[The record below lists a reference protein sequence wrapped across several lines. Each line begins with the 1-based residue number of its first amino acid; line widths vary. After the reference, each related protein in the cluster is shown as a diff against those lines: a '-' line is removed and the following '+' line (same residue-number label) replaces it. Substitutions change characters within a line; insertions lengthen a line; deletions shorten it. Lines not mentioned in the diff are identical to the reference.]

1 MCAAGLLAFQ
11 ERGGARVGEA
21 SAVTSQERAS
31 GEPRRPGGIR
41 LRAIL
46 VGLALIPLNA
56 RWLIEIEYVRYSD
69 NATTAALFFN
79 ALAILLAALALNRL
93 LNRFA
98 PRWAFSRQELL
109 VVYIMVTAATVMAAH
124 DQLQILFST
133 LAVVVGQATPGN
145 LWETEIHPYLPP
157 HLVVLDRTVV
167 DPLFW
172 GRTSLYAAG
181 HWRAWL
187 GPLAWWTLFATA
199 LVWVMLCLVSLLR
212 RQWDAERL
220 NYPIAEV
227 PLAITSPGFLGQ
239 RLLWIGVALGAIPQ
253 AVNLLHSFYPALP
266 HLPMGDRYL
275 QPPLPWGQV
284 YMLWIPIFS
293 YPFAYGLAFLLPL
306 HLMSSYLFFLALSRI
321 ELAVAASYGYTE
333 SGRFPYVMQ
342 QTTGACLGIAF
353 VVVWLARGHLKTVWR
368 SLWGRPG
375 LDDSDEPMPYRL
387 AAAGFAAGLAVLV
400 WFVVSAGMRWQVA
413 VIYLSIFLAI
423 VLAVARVRAELGLP
437 TFELY
442 RAGADQILTRLAGN
456 RVFTAQ
462 EHTAMAL
469 LFWLTRT
476 HRQFPVMS
484 QADALQIGRR
494 SHSPMR
500 TLPLIIMLAS
510 VAGIISAF
518 WAMLDVT
525 YRLGYYSARF
535 STVPVFYFGMEPVL
549 QLQSDLQIPHP
560 TDWGTVGAYAFGAA
574 FTILLAALR
583 TRLLWWPLHPVGYL
597 ASGSVGVYRLWL
609 PIFIT
614 WLIKATLLR
623 YGGLRSYR
631 RALPFFLGLVAGE
644 FSFAFL
650 RTLLDLALGLYL
662 PPGSG
667 LGGL

>member
-1 MCAAGLLAFQ
+1 VTSEERVSGQ
-11 ERGGARVGEA
+11 RGG
-21 SAVTSQERAS
+21 S
-31 GEPRRPGGIR
+31 GAIR
-41 LRAIL
+41 LRAVL

-79 ALAILLAALALNRL
+79 ALAILLGALAINRAL
-93 LNRFA
+93 TRFA
-98 PRWAFSRQELL
+98 PRWAFTRQELL

-124 DQLQILFST
+124 DQLQILLST

-145 LWETEIHPYLPP
+145 LWEVEIHPHLPP
-157 HLVVLDRTVV
+157 HLVVLDRSVV

-172 GRTSLYAAG
+172 GGTSLYAAG
-181 HWRAWL
+181 HWRAWI
-187 GPLAWWTLFATA
+187 GPLAWWTFLATA

-227 PLAITSPGFLGQ
+227 PLAVSSPGFLGQ

-253 AVNLLHSFYPALP
+253 AVNLLHSFWPAVPALTI
-266 HLPMGDRYL
+266 GGRYL

-284 YMLWIPIFS
+284 YMLWIPIFL

-321 ELAVAASYGYTE
+321 ELAISASYGYTE
-333 SGRFPYVMQ
+333 WGGFPFVMQ
-342 QTTGACLGIAF
+342 QTTGACLGVAL
-353 VVVWLARGHLKTVWR
+353 VVVWLARGHLRTVWR
-368 SLWGRPG
+368 SIWGRLR
-375 LDDSDEPMPYRL
+375 LDDSEEPMPYRL
-387 AAAGFAAGLAVLV
+387 AAIGLVLGTAALV
-400 WFVVSAGMRWQVA
+400 WFAVSAGMRWQIA
-413 VIYLSIFLAI
+413 ALYMGIFLAI
-423 VLAVARVRAELGLP
+423 VLTVARVRAELGLP

-442 RAGADQILTRLAGN
+442 RAGADQILTRVAGN
-456 RVFTAQ
+456 RAFTSQ

-484 QADALQIGRR
+484 QADALHIGRR
-494 SHSPMR
+494 SRSPMR
-500 TLPLIIMLAS
+500 RLPLAIMLAS
-510 VAGIISAF
+510 VVGIISAF

-525 YRLGYYSARF
+525 YRLGYHSARF

-549 QLQSDLQIPHP
+549 QLQGNLQIPQP
-560 TDWGTVGAYAFGAA
+560 TDWGTVGAYAFGAG

-597 ASGSVGVYRLWL
+597 ASGSIGVYRLWL
-609 PIFIT
+609 PIFVT
-614 WLIKATLLR
+614 WVIKAALLR
-623 YGGLRSYR
+623 YGGLRAYR
-631 RALPFFLGLVAGE
+631 RALPFFLGLVVGE

-667 LGGL
+667 IGGL